1 MFNQFKLNL
10 SIKREDL
17 IIDKMKKEE
26 NLTLFAHKCKGGYV
40 GELNI
45 SKSSI
50 NAKSGAAPIETIV
63 ILDISGSMGSEVN
76 RILTKILPNM
86 LTQLNYPDDR
96 IVHLITFESNV
107 EYHQMTK
114 TLLEK
119 STIEDRG
126 GTSMEKV
133 FIELSKI
140 ILSKQACFRIL
151 TISDGDVWDQKET
164 LKSASEFAAKIKGQ
178 YSINS
183 QAIRFFTSSSQ
194 PDTTALSS
202 VLQLN
207 TIGEAKLID
216 IDSTQDN
223 DLIVSTLSSLF
234 SEDGLD
240 IDIKLQAMT
249 NNFRLDP
256 WSDPVKEIRLIP
268 GKNVLWFTEPDGLS
282 LLIGKTDTQPV
293 KIEIL
298 DDVSMDNYRDI
309 LGVKIDWYIQ
319 KLKVL
324 KIVGTE
330 QAMKEMSNMIQYFQD
345 FENSIN
351 LEKDPEMSNYLVK
364 PKIASRIVL
373 MKTLHQKRIG
383 LVSTKMKQ
391 IQNDDIVNS
400 LNNQQKADYLRNI
413 NTNDK
418 TGKGLAKRAVLEGL
432 NFDEVARNEVIEMS
446 KHIDELK
453 DIDFTDHHIS
463 FYSTT
468 STLEGIRLL
477 CGMVNDSIFKDLEVN
492 DIVKLLNIVGI
503 GCEGKIGNYPDP
515 ALYHLTNIYPGCF
528 VSFSDILEVA
538 TINKNEELKVPGGE
552 GYINNAIPIFD
563 DERIHQFLLKYAPHL
578 LEYTASI
585 GMRRIL
591 AEVPNT
597 YENMIVAGLWKMLT
611 VLNTNKSEINIKMFI
626 SLLKSNEIA
635 AGRKYMGVLKE
646 IEHQK
651 DEKELALY
659 LNNYNLN
666 NMITPLLK
674 IIREKKYSHEMIA
687 KITRAIY
694 QVEVYQLVRSSIRQS
709 EDQAAFVS
717 NTLEELLGIDYE
729 KHGTKLPALFEK
741 NLSPKYYEEYE
752 LNEAKLN
759 EIYNPRM
766 KWTELISA
774 LPDYLS
780 AAEAQN
786 PIEAIKNIPTL
797 DEDTFQ
803 KNLEVQYDVKLFKLF
818 NIVQSLIK
826 KEKVDRVNDE
836 KKTMKIIDLV
846 NFAPATKNVKTY
858 VLRQYQANYQAANQ
872 KQIKL
877 QIEIISKELVEALLA
892 APTMEDYKKIL
903 KEGITKGYLTYKLED
918 PSTKGFLE
926 LKQGLIDKTKNV
938 PERLGKI
945 IMFIMG
951 TDEKDEVVWNKGNTV
966 REKVGDFQAI
976 VNELDK
982 EAWKKMLEK
991 MKGKKSHT
999 YRELENRQGH
1009 SNKKP
1014 SYWALGFNTLEE
1026 MWEILSDEE
1035 KKKYQEKH
1043 YNCCGVPGNKGE
1055 THKAE
1060 QRRIRKEKK
1069 KAYRKNK

>member
-1 MFNQFKLNL
+1 MYKSIAINYKL
-10 SIKREDL
+10 
-17 IIDKMKKEE
+17 KMKTEE
-26 NLTLFAHKCKGGYV
+26 NISLFAHKCKGGYV
-40 GELNI
+40 GEINI
-45 SKSSI
+45 SKSLI
-50 NAKSGAAPIETIV
+50 NTKTGTAPVEMIV
-63 ILDISGSMGSEVN
+63 ILDISGSMGNNVN
-76 RILTKILPNM
+76 RIVTKILPSM
-86 LTQLNYPDDR
+86 LTNLNYPDDKV
-96 IVHLITFESNV
+96 IHLVTFESTVNYQQTTKKQLEQSILHNV
-107 EYHQMTK
+107 
-114 TLLEK
+114 
-119 STIEDRG
+119 G
-126 GTSMEKV
+126 GTNMQMI
-133 FIELSKI
+133 FDELNKI
-140 ILSKQACFRIL
+140 ILTRQACFRIL
-151 TISDGDVWDQKET
+151 TLSDGDVWDQKET
-164 LKSASEFAAKIKGQ
+164 LQNASVFAAEIKGK

-207 TIGEAKLID
+207 TVGEAKLID
-216 IDSTQDN
+216 IDSSQDN
-223 DLIVSTLSSLF
+223 DLIVSTLCSLF
-234 SEDGLD
+234 SDDGLD
-240 IDIKLQAMT
+240 IDIKLQAKT
-249 NNFRLDP
+249 NNFKLDP
-256 WSDPVKEIRLIP
+256 WSDTVKEIRLVP
-268 GKNVLWFTEPDGLS
+268 GKNVLWFTEPDGLT
-282 LLIGKTDTQPV
+282 LLMGKSDVHPV
-293 KIEIL
+293 KIEVL

-330 QAMKEMSNMIQYFQD
+330 QAMKEMNSMIQYFQE
-345 FENSIN
+345 FEESIDVG
-351 LEKDPEMSNYLVK
+351 KDDEIKDYLVK

-373 MKTLHQKRIG
+373 MKHLLKKRIG
-383 LVSTKMKQ
+383 LVATKMKQ
-391 IQNDDIVNS
+391 IQNDDIINTLNS
-400 LNNQQKADYLRNI
+400 QQKADYLRNI

-418 TGKGLAKRAVLEGL
+418 TGKGLAKRAVLEGF

-453 DIDFTDHHIS
+453 DIDFSGHNIS

-477 CGMVNDSIFKDLEVN
+477 CGMVNESIFKDLEAN
-492 DIVKLLNIVGI
+492 DIIKLLNIVGI
-503 GCEGKIGNYPDP
+503 GCEGKVGNYPDP
-515 ALYHLTNIYPGCF
+515 ALYHLTNIYPGCY

-538 TINKNEELKVPGGE
+538 SMNKDQELKVPGGD

-611 VLNTNKSEINIKMFI
+611 VLNTNKSEINIKLFI
-626 SLLKSNEIA
+626 SLLKSNELA
-635 AGRKYMGVLKE
+635 AGRKYMSVLKE
-646 IEHQK
+646 IENQK
-651 DEKELALY
+651 DEKNLALY

-674 IIREKKYSHEMIA
+674 IVREKKYSHEMIA

-694 QVEVYQLVRSSIRQS
+694 QVEVYQLVRTSIRQS
-709 EDQAAFVS
+709 EDQSAYVS
-717 NTLEELLGIDYE
+717 KTLEELLGIDYE

-759 EIYNPRM
+759 EIYNSRM

-774 LPDYLS
+774 VPNYLC
-780 AAEAQN
+780 AAEEQN

-803 KNLEVQYDVKLFKLF
+803 KNLEIQYDIKLFKLF
-818 NIVQSLIK
+818 NIVQSMIK
-826 KEKVDRVNDE
+826 KEKADRVDDE

-846 NFAPATKNVKTY
+846 NFSLATKNVKTY
-858 VLRQYQANYQAANQ
+858 VLRQYQAQYQSANQ

-877 QIEIISKELVEALLA
+877 QIEIISKELVEALLS
-892 APTMEDYKKIL
+892 APTMDAYKKIL
-903 KEGITKGYLTYKLED
+903 REGITKGSLTYKLED

-926 LKQGLIDKTKNV
+926 LKNGLLDKTKNV

-966 REKVGDFQAI
+966 REKVADFKKI
-976 VNELDK
+976 VDELDK
-982 EAWKKMLEK
+982 DAWEKMTEK

-1009 SNKKP
+1009 SNHKP
-1014 SYWALGFNTLEE
+1014 SYWALGFNTLSE
-1026 MWEILSDEE
+1026 MWEMLNEQQ
-1035 KKKYQEKH
+1035 KKEYQEKH

-1060 QRRIRKEKK
+1060 MRRKRKEKK
-1069 KAYRKNK
+1069 IAYRKGK